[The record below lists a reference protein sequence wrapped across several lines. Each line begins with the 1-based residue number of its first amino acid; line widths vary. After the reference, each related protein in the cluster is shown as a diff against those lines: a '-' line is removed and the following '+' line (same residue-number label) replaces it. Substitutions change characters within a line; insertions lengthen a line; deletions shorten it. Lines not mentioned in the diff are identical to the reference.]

1 MFEDSL
7 RRLLSIFPVV
17 VIGELVVVV
26 DVDVFDD
33 FDFDDLEDRET
44 SAESVKLKKFR
55 HRNNLNPC
63 ILVTKCIFSKKKFY
77 FELVSK

>member
-1 MFEDSL
+1 LFEDSL
-7 RRLLSIFPVV
+7 TRLLSIFTVV
-17 VIGELVVVV
+17 VVGELVVV

-55 HRNNLNPC
+55 NRNNLNPC